1 METSGL
7 IPDTFV
13 AAPEL
18 ADLAASPGSYASIYL
33 TTEAA
38 VDNAG
43 PRVERRW
50 KTLRASLAEQGAGEE
65 VLEAVDGVVPSAHL
79 QGQALAVIA
88 DTTGIRHLE
97 HDPEPLPG
105 DIAQWG
111 PLPALLPLLEWR
123 QASPPH
129 VVVLADR
136 QGADLVA
143 VRRQGPDLH
152 REAGGEDYPLRKVGP
167 GGWSQRR
174 FQQRAENTW
183 EDNAADVAEELVELV
198 DRVNARLVVLGG
210 DVRALQLLR
219 EAVPDRVAGMLREAG
234 GGRSADGSGPAIEAE
249 VTRLVD
255 ERVAEETAQVLEKF
269 AEERGQNDRAVEGA
283 AATLGALALGQVD
296 GLLIDSGL
304 DETPAW
310 FGPEPLHV
318 GASRD
323 DLGAMGVAAPEQAPL
338 VDVVIRAALGA
349 GAGVRIVPPE
359 HAPAGGLGG
368 LLRWAP

>member
-13 AAPEL
+13 DAPEL
-18 ADLAASPGSYASIYL
+18 GDLAASPGPYASIYL
-33 TTEAA
+33 ATEAA
-38 VDNAG
+38 VENAG

-50 KTLRASLAEQGAGEE
+50 KTLRASLAEQGADEQ
-65 VLEAVDGVVPSAHL
+65 VLEAVDAVVPTAHL

-97 HDPEPLPG
+97 HDPEPLSG
-105 DIAQWG
+105 DIARWG

-129 VVVLADR
+129 VVVIADR

-143 VRRQGPDLH
+143 VRRQGADVH
-152 REAGGEDYPLRKVGP
+152 RQAGGEDYPLRKVGP

-183 EDNAADVAEELVELV
+183 EDNAAEVADELVELV
-198 DRVNARLVVLGG
+198 DRVNARLVVLSG
-210 DVRALQLLR
+210 DVRACQLLR
-219 EAVPDRVAGMLREAG
+219 EAVPDRVAGLLREAG
-234 GGRSADGSGPAIEAE
+234 GGRSADGSASAIETE
-249 VTRLVD
+249 VDQLVRQ
-255 ERVAEETAQVLEKF
+255 RVAEESAQVLEKF
-269 AEERGQNDRAVEGA
+269 AEERGQQDRAVEGA
-283 AATLGALALGQVD
+283 GATLGALALGQVE
-296 GLLIDSGL
+296 GLLVDSGL
-304 DETPAW
+304 EESSAW

-323 DLGAMGVAAPEQAPL
+323 DLGAMGVEAPEQALL
-338 VDVVIRAALGA
+338 VDVAIRAALGA
-349 GAGVRIVPPE
+349 GAGVRIVPPAQ
-359 HAPAGGLGG
+359 APAGGLGA

>member
-13 AAPEL
+13 TAPEL
-18 ADLAASPGSYASIYL
+18 AELAASPGAYASVYL

-38 VDNAG
+38 VENAG
-43 PRVERRW
+43 PRVEQRW
-50 KTLRASLAEQGAGEE
+50 KTVRAWLADQGAGEH
-65 VLEAVDGVVPSAHL
+65 VLAAVDAVVPGTHL

-88 DTTGIRHLE
+88 DTTGLRHVE
-97 HDPEPLPG
+97 HHSEPMLS
-105 DIAQWG
+105 DIGRWG

-123 QASPPH
+123 QLSPPH

-143 VRRQGPDLH
+143 VRREGADVR
-152 REAGGEDYPLRKVGP
+152 REAGGDDYPLRKVGP

-183 EDNAADVAEELVELV
+183 EHNAGDVAGQLVELV
-198 DRVNARLVVLGG
+198 DRVNARLVVLAG

-219 EAVPDRVAGMLREAG
+219 EALPERVGGLVSEVG

-249 VTRLVD
+249 VELLVA
-255 ERVAEETAQVLEKF
+255 ERVAEDTGRVLEKF
-269 AEERGQNDRAVEGA
+269 AEERGQRDRAVEGA
-283 AATLGALALGQVD
+283 PATLGALALGQVE
-296 GLLIDSGL
+296 GLIVDSGL
-304 DETPAW
+304 DGEAAW

-323 DLGAMGVAAPEQAPL
+323 DLGAMGVQAPQQAPL
-338 VDVVIRAALGA
+338 ADVVIRAALDA
-349 GAGVRIVPPE
+349 GAGVRAVPSE
-359 HAPAGGLGG
+359 HAPAGGLGA
-368 LLRWAP
+368 LLRWTA